1 MQRSLTD
8 RDTGE
13 EQNTPRPMQWAGH
26 VERMADDRLPKR
38 AAELREEEPREATT
52 EIGGMC

>member
-13 EQNTPRPMQWAGH
+13 EQNTPRPRQWAGH
-26 VERMADDRLPKR
+26 EERVAGERLPKI
-38 AAELREEEPREATT
+38 AAELREEETREANI